1 MRWAFRIGVQQ
12 AIVADNLGIFIIS
25 ASAWSLTNSYIL
37 RVVNRDVL
45 FAGESLRVYSGLN
58 SVEHRIASRYI
69 LQVDISLRPI
79 QLRDIV

>member
-1 MRWAFRIGVQQ
+1 MRWAFRVGVQQ

-25 ASAWSLTNSYIL
+25 APARSLTNSHIL

-45 FAGESLRVYSGLN
+45 FAGESLWVDSCLN
-58 SVEHRIASRYI
+58 FVEHRIASRHI

-79 QLRDIV
+79 QLRNIV